1 MAPKE
6 ALTLFKAARGQL
18 WVSEHRHTLPGTIY
32 CSKGPKMY
40 SEDLCAVLRGLPAV
54 LCDPNVL
61 LRGGMLRLLKPRH
74 CTHSSRTEPQHCPY
88 FFFFYLQAAP
98 TARALLCAFPDI
110 PPVPLFL
117 FV

>member
-18 WVSEHRHTLPGTIY
+18 WVSEHRHILAGTTY
-32 CSKGPKMY
+32 FSTDPKTY
-40 SEDLCAVLRGLPAV
+40 SEDLCAVLRRLPAV
-54 LCDPNVL
+54 LRKPNVL

-74 CTHSSRTEPQHCPY
+74 CTHISRTEPQHCPY
-88 FFFFYLQAAP
+88 LQAAP
-98 TARALLCAFPDI
+98 TDPVLLCDFPDI
-110 PPVPLFL
+110 PPIPLFL

>member
-32 CSKGPKMY
+32 CSKGPKKY

-54 LCDPNVL
+54 LRDPNVL
-61 LRGGMLRLLKPRH
+61 LCGGMLRLLKPRH
-74 CTHSSRTEPQHCPY
+74 CTPSSRTEPQHCP
-88 FFFFYLQAAP
+88 YLQAAP